1 MTCIVFG
8 VTGGIA
14 AYKAVEV
21 VRRLAER
28 GLDVR
33 VVMTEHATRLVGP
46 DTFRAVSGNPVSLH
60 LFDASGPAMEHIS
73 LARAADLVVV
83 APATANILAKM
94 AQGLAD
100 DLLSTTLLA
109 TRAPVLVAP
118 AMNREM
124 YRHPATQ
131 DNLRKLR
138 ERGVHVVGP
147 ESGALACGEEG
158 EGRMAEPPAIVEA
171 VLRLLDMR
179 GDLSGHRVLV
189 TAGGTRE
196 PLDPVRFIGNRS
208 SGKMGY
214 ALAETARELGAEV
227 ILVSGPTHLQAPPG
241 VERIMVETAE
251 EMRREVLSRSGGCS
265 AVVMAAAVA
274 DFTPS
279 RRSEEKIKRGGREGL
294 IVELVPTPD
303 ILSELS
309 DRRPPGQV
317 LVGFAA
323 ETGDLLRKARK
334 KMEEK
339 GVDILVANDV
349 SRPGSGFDSDLNQ
362 AVILFRDGREEE
374 LDLMPKRELALRI
387 WEAVAGF
394 LGTSGGQVPGPA

>member
-8 VTGGIA
+8 VSGGIA

-28 GLDVR
+28 GFDVR

-46 DTFRAVSGNPVSLH
+46 DTFRAVSGNPVSLR
-60 LFDASGPAMEHIS
+60 LFDAQGKDMEHIS
-73 LARAADLVVV
+73 LARMADVVVV

-94 AQGLAD
+94 AHGLAD

-131 DNLRKLR
+131 ENLRKLR
-138 ERGVHVVGP
+138 ERGVNVVGP
-147 ESGALACGEEG
+147 ESGPLACGEEG
-158 EGRMAEPPAIVEA
+158 EGRMAEPPVVVEA
-171 VLRLLDMR
+171 VLRLLGMR

-214 ALAETARELGAEV
+214 ALAETAKELGAEV
-227 ILVSGPTHLQAPPG
+227 ILVSGPTQLQPPPG
-241 VERIMVETAE
+241 VERVMVETAE
-251 EMRREVLSRSGGCS
+251 EMRREVLSRCGGCT
-265 AVVMAAAVA
+265 VVAMAAAVA

-279 RRSEEKIKRGGREGL
+279 RRSGEKIKRAGREGL
-294 IVELVPTPD
+294 TVELVPTPD
-303 ILSELS
+303 ILGELRERKS
-309 DRRPPGQV
+309 PGQV

-323 ETGDLLRKARK
+323 ETGDLLPRARK
-334 KMEEK
+334 KMEDK
-339 GVDILVANDV
+339 GVDVLVANDV
-349 SRPGSGFDSDLNQ
+349 SRPGSGFDSDYNQ
-362 AVILFRDGREEE
+362 AVILFRDGREME

-387 WEAVAGF
+387 WEAVAGL
-394 LGTSGGQVPGPA
+394 LGDRAVK

>member
-8 VTGGIA
+8 VSGGIA

-28 GLDVR
+28 GFDVR

-46 DTFRAVSGNPVSLH
+46 DTFRAVSGNPVSLR
-60 LFDASGPAMEHIS
+60 LFDAQGKAMEHIS
-73 LARAADLVVV
+73 LARAADVVVV

-94 AQGLAD
+94 AHGLAD

-131 DNLRKLR
+131 ENLRKLR
-138 ERGVHVVGP
+138 ERGVQVVGP
-147 ESGALACGEEG
+147 ESGPLACGEEG

-171 VLRLLDMR
+171 VLRLLGAR

-227 ILVSGPTHLQAPPG
+227 ILVSGPTQLQAPPG
-241 VERIMVETAE
+241 VERVMVETAE
-251 EMRREVLSRSGGCS
+251 EMRREVIARCTGCS
-265 AVVMAAAVA
+265 VVAMAAAVA

-279 RRSEEKIKRGGREGL
+279 RRSEEKIKRAGREGL
-294 IVELVPTPD
+294 TVELVPTPD
-303 ILSELS
+303 ILGEL
-309 DRRPPGQV
+309 RERKPPGQV

-323 ETGDLLRKARK
+323 ETGDLLTKARK
-334 KMEEK
+334 KMEDK

-349 SRPGSGFDSDLNQ
+349 SRPGSGFDSDYNQ
-362 AVILFRDGREEE
+362 AVILFRDGREME

-387 WEAVAGF
+387 WEAVAGL
-394 LGTSGGQVPGPA
+394 LGDRAIK

>member
-1 MTCIVFG
+1 MTCVVFG

-21 VRRLAER
+21 VRQLVQR
-28 GLDVR
+28 GLEVR

-46 DTFRAVSGNPVSLH
+46 DTFRAVSGNPVSTR
-60 LFDASGPAMEHIS
+60 LFDVPGPAMEHIS

-83 APATANILAKM
+83 APATANLLAKM
-94 AQGLAD
+94 AHGLAD

-124 YRHPATQ
+124 FRHPATQ
-131 DNLRKLR
+131 ENLRKLK
-138 ERGVHVVGP
+138 ERGVLVVGP
-147 ESGALACGEEG
+147 ESGPLACGEEG
-158 EGRMAEPPAIVEA
+158 EGRMAEPSKIVET
-171 VLRLLDMR
+171 VLEILGMK
-179 GDLSGHRVLV
+179 GNLSGHRVLV

-196 PLDPVRFIGNRS
+196 HLDPVRFIGNRS

-214 ALAETARELGAEV
+214 ALAETARNLGAKV
-227 ILVSGPTHLQAPPG
+227 VLVSGPTHLEAPFG

-251 EMRREVLSRSGGCS
+251 EMREAVLSRYRGCS

-274 DFTPS
+274 DFTPA
-279 RRSEEKIKRGGREGL
+279 RRSGEKIKRGGKPGL
-294 IVELVPTPD
+294 TVELVPTPD
-303 ILSELS
+303 ILGELCTL
-309 DRRPPGQV
+309 REPGQV

-323 ETGDLLRKARK
+323 ETGDLLTKARTK
-334 KMEEK
+334 IKEK

-362 AVILFRDGREEE
+362 AVILFRDGREAE
-374 LDLMPKRELALRI
+374 LDLMPKRDLALRI
-387 WEAVAGF
+387 WEAVAEMLVDTGN
-394 LGTSGGQVPGPA
+394 A

>member
-1 MTCIVFG
+1 MTCVVFG

-33 VVMTEHATRLVGP
+33 VIMTEHATRLVGP
-46 DTFRAVSGNPVSLH
+46 DTFRAVSGNPVSVR
-60 LFDASGPAMEHIS
+60 LFDAPGPAMEHIS

-94 AQGLAD
+94 AHGLAD

-171 VLRLLDMR
+171 ALHILGLR

-208 SGKMGY
+208 SGKMGH

-227 ILVSGPTHLQAPPG
+227 VLVSGPTSLPAPPG
-241 VERIMVETAE
+241 VERVMVETAE
-251 EMRREVLSRSGGCS
+251 EMRREVLSRFAGCS

-274 DFTPS
+274 DFTPA
-279 RRSEEKIKRGGREGL
+279 RKSEEKIKRGGREGL
-294 IVELVPTPD
+294 TVELVPTPD
-303 ILSELS
+303 ILGELCA
-309 DRRPPGQV
+309 RRSPGQV

-323 ETGDLLRKARK
+323 ETGDLLEKARK
-334 KMEEK
+334 KLDDK

-349 SRPGSGFDSDLNQ
+349 SRPGLGFDSDLNQ

-374 LDLMPKRELALRI
+374 LDVMPKRELALRI
-387 WEAVAGF
+387 WKAVSDL
-394 LGTSGGQVPGPA
+394 LGSVGGQVPAQT

>member
-1 MTCIVFG
+1 MTCVVFG

-33 VVMTEHATRLVGP
+33 VIMTEHATRLVGP
-46 DTFRAVSGNPVSLH
+46 DTFRAVSGNPVSLR
-60 LFDASGPAMEHIS
+60 LFDAPGPAMEHIS

-83 APATANILAKM
+83 APATANMLAKM
-94 AQGLAD
+94 AYGLAD

-109 TRAPVLVAP
+109 TRAPILVAP

-131 DNLRKLR
+131 ENLRRLR

-147 ESGALACGEEG
+147 ESGVLACGEEG
-158 EGRMAEPPAIVEA
+158 EGRMADPPAIVEA
-171 VLRLLDMR
+171 ALRILGLR

-227 ILVSGPTHLQAPPG
+227 LLVSGPTHLPAPPG

-251 EMRREVLSRSGGCS
+251 DMRREVLSRFADYS

-274 DFTPS
+274 DFTPA
-279 RRSEEKIKRGGREGL
+279 RKSEEKIKRSGREGL
-294 IVELVPTPD
+294 TVELVPTPD
-303 ILSELS
+303 ILGELCA
-309 DRRPPGQV
+309 RRSPGQV

-334 KMEEK
+334 KLDEK

-349 SRPGSGFDSDLNQ
+349 SRPESGFDSDLNQ
-362 AVILFRDGREEE
+362 AVILFRDGRKEE
-374 LDLMPKRELALRI
+374 LDIMPKRDLALRI
-387 WEAVAGF
+387 WEAVVGM
-394 LGTSGGQVPGPA
+394 LGRTGGQVSSRT